1 MHISDTRCYTKLLFQ
16 FVIFKPWKVLWNWI
30 AFSQYSFVISPGLL
44 YHLIRRDSGRLVNEA
59 FTSNLIVS
67 LKEKLNSLKI
77 TNWFWV
83 KSFKNACEIL
93 QFSSKITGQQTLISI
108 KVNLLVGFYENSIV
122 CNINVKLITSKLQN
136 YCEKIAKKIRIFTEK
151 IPRLGNVIVFGIFV
165 KVG

>member
-1 MHISDTRCYTKLLFQ
+1 M
-16 FVIFKPWKVLWNWI
+16 
-30 AFSQYSFVISPGLL
+30 
-44 YHLIRRDSGRLVNEA
+44 
-59 FTSNLIVS
+59 
-67 LKEKLNSLKI
+67 
-77 TNWFWV
+77 
-83 KSFKNACEIL
+83 
-93 QFSSKITGQQTLISI
+93 ISI